1 MKGIKMSKGAKI
13 FTSIFLVVEIALTM
27 ILLVL
32 APASAPALLLIW
44 VGLIFFGWVMYLL
57 VEWMMTL

>member
-1 MKGIKMSKGAKI
+1 MSKGAKI

-32 APASAPALLLIW
+32 APASATALLFIW
-44 VGLIFFGWVMYLL
+44 VGCLFFGWVMYLL

>member
-1 MKGIKMSKGAKI
+1 MSKGAKI
-13 FTSIFLVVEIALTM
+13 FTSIFLVVEIALTI

-44 VGLIFFGWVMYLL
+44 VGCIFFAWVMFLL
-57 VEWMMTL
+57 VEWMMTT